1 MPAPWTELV
10 KSAAAR
16 RSRDAPFFKP
26 VCLIAIVDLI
36 DEGRIDAADIDAD
49 VLAERVSMMVDG
61 VHRGRADMRWR
72 PIWHLSNDGAWIY
85 TKAGR
90 QIGPEDFEPA
100 RKPDSWRE
108 WRESFDKIA
117 VPGTMLA
124 HWRSASHR
132 AALRRAA
139 LAMLENGDGACRT
152 LAAQWGGEPAHDIE
166 IGSKSLTHGQGFL
179 ADADARAVVER
190 HAMSLVA
197 ERFEADGWTVA
208 DRSATESYDLLA
220 EAGEQLL
227 FIEVKGTTGCGDVIQ
242 LTRREVEFAQ
252 ANGDRMALAVV
263 AHIVLAGAGDQ
274 ASASGGELVV
284 RRPWTPAPSTLQP
297 IAFTCRLE

>member
-26 VCLIAIVDLI
+26 VCLIAVVDLI
-36 DEGRIDAADIDAD
+36 DEGRVDPADIDAEQ
-49 VLAERVSMMVDG
+49 LAERVSMMVDG
-61 VHRGRADMRWR
+61 VHRGRPDMRWR

-85 TKAGR
+85 TRAGR
-90 QIGPEDFEPA
+90 RIGPEDFEPA

-108 WRESFDKIA
+108 WRESFDKVA
-117 VPGTMLA
+117 VPAPMLA
-124 HWRSASHR
+124 HWRSAGDR
-132 AALRRAA
+132 AVLRRAA
-139 LAMLENGDGACRT
+139 LAMLDNGDEACRT
-152 LAAQWGGEPAHDIE
+152 LAAQWCREPARDIE
-166 IGSKSLTHGQGFL
+166 TADNGFVHSQGFL
-179 ADADARAVVER
+179 ADAGARRAVER
-190 HAMSLVA
+190 HAMTLVA

-208 DRSATESYDLLA
+208 DRSATESYDLFA
-220 EAGEQLL
+220 EAGEQTL
-227 FIEVKGTTGCGDVIQ
+227 FIEVKGTTGCGDIIQ

-252 ANGDRMALAVV
+252 ANVDRMALAVV

-284 RRPWTPAPSTLQP
+284 RRSWAPEPSTLQP